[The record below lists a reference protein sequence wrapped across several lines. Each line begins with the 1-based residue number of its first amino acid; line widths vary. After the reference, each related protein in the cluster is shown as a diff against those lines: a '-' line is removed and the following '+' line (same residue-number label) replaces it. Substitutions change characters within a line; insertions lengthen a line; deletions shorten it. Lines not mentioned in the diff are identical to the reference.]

1 MKSRQP
7 HRKRPSVTTK
17 PSGVHIIDLT
27 QKSINKTWQYALWL
41 ALFTIFY
48 NLAEGLI
55 SIYFGTQDETLT
67 LFGFG
72 VDSFIEVMSGIGI
85 LAMVLRIRQ
94 NTDASRSQF
103 ERTALRITGTA
114 FYLLAA
120 GLAVTAIYN
129 LVIVHKPT
137 TTIPGLVISII
148 SITVMWAL
156 VMGKRKVGRRL
167 GSAPILADANCTM
180 VCIYMS
186 FVLLASSLI
195 YQFTGIGFV
204 DSLGALGLI
213 YFSISEGKEAFAKA
227 AGIVDDCCSDD
238 EHKE

>member
-1 MKSRQP
+1 M
-7 HRKRPSVTTK
+7 
-17 PSGVHIIDLT
+17 
-27 QKSINKTWQYALWL
+27 

-55 SIYFGTQDETLT
+55 SIYFGAQDETLT

-85 LAMVLRIRQ
+85 LAMVLRIRH
-94 NTDASRSQF
+94 NPDAPRSPF
-103 ERTALRITGTA
+103 ERTALRITGTS

-120 GLAVTAIYN
+120 GLAGTAIYN
-129 LVIVHKPT
+129 LFMAHKLA
-137 TTIPGLVISII
+137 TTIPGLVISLI
-148 SITVMWAL
+148 SIAVMWAL
-156 VMGKRKVGRRL
+156 VIGKRRVGRRL
-167 GSAPILADANCTM
+167 GSAPILADANCTL

-186 FVLLASSLI
+186 LVLLASSLI
-195 YQFTGIGFV
+195 YQFTGTGFV

-227 AGIVDDCCSDD
+227 AGIVDDCCGED